1 MGKNSKI
8 LLLSLSIL
16 IISFIFIIK
25 SDNLSSWILF
35 YLFATIFIVLLFR
48 QIDKWN
54 IFQKS
59 PFRSYDETNQYFS
72 ANGIFKFSKKGFFI
86 NENEINDFIEWED
99 INKIIFYDVTF
110 YESTITFIEIYT
122 DKKRYKFN
130 DDVVGWY
137 QLISNINKNLLD
149 IDNDWNVK
157 NITPIFSDKRTII
170 YEKVIDKNDNNV

>member
-1 MGKNSKI
+1 MEKISKI
-8 LLLSLSIL
+8 LLLSLFLL
-16 IISFIFIIK
+16 IISFILIIK
-25 SDNLSSWILF
+25 LDNLSSWVLF

-86 NENEINDFIEWED
+86 GENEINAFIEWEE

-110 YESTITFIEIYT
+110 YENTISFIEIYT
-122 DKKRYKFN
+122 DEKEYKFN

-137 QLISNINKNLLD
+137 QLISNIDKNLFN
-149 IDNDWNVK
+149 IDNGWNVK
-157 NITPIFSDKRTII
+157 NITPVFSNKRTII
-170 YEKVIDKNDNNV
+170 YEKIIEEKVNM